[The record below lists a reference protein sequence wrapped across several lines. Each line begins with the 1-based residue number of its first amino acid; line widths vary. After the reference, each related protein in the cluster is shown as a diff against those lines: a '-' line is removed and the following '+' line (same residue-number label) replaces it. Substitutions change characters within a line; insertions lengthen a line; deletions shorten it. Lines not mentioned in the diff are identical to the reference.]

1 MNLVLFDLDDT
12 LLSGDTEGEWVEYML
27 NSGMIQ
33 DDSFLE
39 QMSIFTQNYRNGILN
54 IFDYSNF
61 LLGPLH
67 GIKETSMT
75 NRVKEFSK
83 EVVGRLSDATTDHLL
98 NTHASDKCL
107 ITSGTLSF
115 LVKEIS
121 NELGI
126 DNYFGTDAEVKDG
139 SYTGKVF
146 GHPNFSE
153 EKVRRIRDWIGSQSF
168 ELIYAYSDSIHDLP
182 LLEFSDYPTA
192 VNPDVQ
198 LMEIAQS
205 KEWNI
210 DISRQKIINDF

>member
-12 LLSGDTEGEWVEYML
+12 LLSGDTEGEWVKYML

-67 GIKETSMT
+67 GIEENAMRDKF
-75 NRVKEFSK
+75 KEFSK

-98 NTHASDKCL
+98 NKHASDKCL

-121 NELGI
+121 NEFGI
-126 DNYFGTDAEVKDG
+126 DDYFGTEAEVKEG

-153 EKVRRIRDWIGSQSF
+153 EKVRRIKDWIGSKSF

-182 LLEFSDYPTA
+182 LLEFSDCPIA
-192 VNPDVQ
+192 VNPDDR
-198 LMEIAQS
+198 LLEIAQS
-205 KEWNI
+205 NEWNI
-210 DISRQKIINDF
+210 DISRLKD

>member
-12 LLSGDTEGEWVEYML
+12 LLSGDTEGEWVKYML

-39 QMSIFTQNYRNGILN
+39 RMSIFTQNYRNGILN

-67 GIKETSMT
+67 GIEETSM
-75 NRVKEFSK
+75 RDRFKEFSK

-98 NTHASDKCL
+98 NKHASDKCL

-126 DNYFGTDAEVKDG
+126 DDYFGTEAEVKDG

-153 EKVRRIRDWIGSQSF
+153 EKVRRIKGWIADQSF

-182 LLEFSDYPTA
+182 LLEFSDCPIA
-192 VNPDVQ
+192 VNPDDR
-198 LMEIAQS
+198 LLEIAQS
-205 KEWNI
+205 NGWNI
-210 DISRQKIINDF
+210 DISRLKD

>member
-12 LLSGDTEGEWVEYML
+12 LLSGDTEGEWVKYML

-39 QMSIFTQNYRNGILN
+39 RMSIFTQNYRNGILN

-67 GIKETSMT
+67 GIEETSM
-75 NRVKEFSK
+75 RDRFKEFSK
-83 EVVGRLSDATTDHLL
+83 EVVGRLSDATTDRLL
-98 NTHASDKCL
+98 NKHASDKCL

-126 DNYFGTDAEVKDG
+126 DDYFGTEAEVKDG

-153 EKVRRIRDWIGSQSF
+153 EKVRRIKGWIADQSF

-182 LLEFSDYPTA
+182 LLEFSDCPIA
-192 VNPDVQ
+192 VNPDDR
-198 LMEIAQS
+198 LLEIAQS
-205 KEWNI
+205 NGWNI
-210 DISRQKIINDF
+210 DISRLKD

>member
-12 LLSGDTEGEWVEYML
+12 LLSGDTEGEWVKYML

-67 GIKETSMT
+67 GIEENAMRDKF
-75 NRVKEFSK
+75 KEFSK

-98 NTHASDKCL
+98 NKHASDKCL

-121 NELGI
+121 NEFGI
-126 DNYFGTDAEVKDG
+126 DDYFGTEAEVKEG

-153 EKVRRIRDWIGSQSF
+153 EKVRRIKDWIGSKSF

-182 LLEFSDYPTA
+182 LLEFSDCPIA
-192 VNPDVQ
+192 VNPDDR
-198 LMEIAQS
+198 LLEIAQS
-205 KEWNI
+205 NGWNI
-210 DISRQKIINDF
+210 DISRLKD

>member
-12 LLSGDTEGEWVEYML
+12 LLSGDTEGEWVKYML

-39 QMSIFTQNYRNGILN
+39 QMTIFTQNYRNGILN

-67 GIKETSMT
+67 GIEENAMRDKF
-75 NRVKEFSK
+75 KEFSK

-98 NTHASDKCL
+98 NKHASDKCL

-126 DNYFGTDAEVKDG
+126 DDYFGTEAEVKEG

-153 EKVRRIRDWIGSQSF
+153 EKVRRIKDWIGSQSF

-182 LLEFSDYPTA
+182 LLEFSDCPIA
-192 VNPDVQ
+192 VNPDDR
-198 LMEIAQS
+198 LLEIAQS
-205 KEWNI
+205 NGWNI
-210 DISRQKIINDF
+210 DISRLKD

>member
-12 LLSGDTEGEWVEYML
+12 LLSGDTEGEWVKYML

-39 QMSIFTQNYRNGILN
+39 QMTMFTQNYRNGILN

-67 GIKETSMT
+67 GIEETVM
-75 NRVKEFSK
+75 RDRFKEFSK
-83 EVVGRLSDATTDHLL
+83 EVVGRLSDATTDYLL
-98 NTHASDKCL
+98 NKHASDKCL

-126 DNYFGTDAEVKDG
+126 DDYFGTEAEVKEG

-153 EKVRRIRDWIGSQSF
+153 EKVRRIKDWIGSQSF

-182 LLEFSDYPTA
+182 LLEFSDCPIA
-192 VNPDVQ
+192 VNPDDR
-198 LMEIAQS
+198 LLEIAQS
-205 KEWNI
+205 NGWNI
-210 DISRQKIINDF
+210 DISRLKD

>member
-12 LLSGDTEGEWVEYML
+12 LLSGDTEGEWVKYML

-39 QMSIFTQNYRNGILN
+39 QMTIFTQNYRNGILN

-67 GIKETSMT
+67 GIEETVM
-75 NRVKEFSK
+75 RDRFKEFSK
-83 EVVGRLSDATTDHLL
+83 EVVGRLSDATTDYLL
-98 NTHASDKCL
+98 NKHASDKCL

-121 NELGI
+121 NEFGI
-126 DNYFGTDAEVKDG
+126 DDYFGTEAEVKEG

-153 EKVRRIRDWIGSQSF
+153 EKVRRIKDWIGSQSF

-182 LLEFSDYPTA
+182 LLEFSDCPIA
-192 VNPDVQ
+192 VNPDDR
-198 LMEIAQS
+198 LLEIAQS
-205 KEWNI
+205 NGWNI
-210 DISRQKIINDF
+210 DISRLKD

>member
-12 LLSGDTEGEWVEYML
+12 LLSGDTEGEWVTYML

-54 IFDYSNF
+54 IFEYSNF
-61 LLGPLH
+61 LLGPLK
-67 GIKETSMT
+67 GIQETDM
-75 NRVKEFSK
+75 RVRFKEFSK
-83 EVVGRLSDATTDHLL
+83 EVVGRLSDNTTECLL
-98 NTHASDKCL
+98 NRHSSDNCI

-121 NELGI
+121 NEFGI
-126 DNYFGTDAEVKDG
+126 DNYFGTDAEVEEG

-146 GHPNFSE
+146 GYPNFAE
-153 EKVRRIRDWIGSQSF
+153 EKVRRITSWIGSQSF
-168 ELIYAYSDSIHDLP
+168 KKIYAYSDSIHDLP
-182 LLEFSDYPTA
+182 LLEFSDCPTA

-198 LMEIAQS
+198 LMKIAQ
-205 KEWNI
+205 KNEWDI
-210 DISRQKIINDF
+210 DISRLKD

>member
-12 LLSGDTEGEWVEYML
+12 LLSGDTEGEWVDYML
-27 NSGMIQ
+27 NDGMIQ

-61 LLGPLH
+61 LLGPLR
-67 GIKETSMT
+67 GIKETIM
-75 NRVKEFSK
+75 RDRFKEFSK
-83 EVVGRLSDATTDHLL
+83 EVVGRLSDVTTDHLL
-98 NTHASDKCL
+98 NKHASDKCL

-121 NELGI
+121 KELGI
-126 DNYFGTDAEVKDG
+126 DNYFGTDAEIKERA
-139 SYTGKVF
+139 YTGKVF

-153 EKVRRIRDWIGSQSF
+153 EKVRRIKDWIGSQSF
-168 ELIYAYSDSIHDLP
+168 EVIYAYSDSIHDLP
-182 LLEFSDYPTA
+182 LLEFSDRPTA
-192 VNPDVQ
+192 VNPDFQ

-210 DISRQKIINDF
+210 DISRLKD